1 MTQLQLKKLP
11 LRKIADE
18 FEEVIDQYCPHSPRK
33 KIRVDSK
40 DTLFVINALCECI
53 EFKEDYL
60 YIRFK
65 KKYDRE
71 YSINDGFIGV
81 GNEHTTG
88 DDTLCVDS
96 GTDYSWLDNMN
107 SNGTLS
113 GFITELAH
121 INWE

>member
-53 EFKEDYL
+53 EFKEDNCN
-60 YIRFK
+60 IKFK
-65 KKYDRE
+65 INYDKE
-71 YSINDGFIGV
+71 NQIMDVFIGV
-81 GNEHTTG
+81 ETEHTPGNNTFV
-88 DDTLCVDS
+88 LIIV
-96 GTDYSWLDNMN
+96 TDEWKSYLV
-107 SNGTLS
+107 GK
-113 GFITELAH
+113 
-121 INWE
+121 